1 LLKEIS
7 KGKEE
12 DTEMGDTSGP
22 SRKKTD
28 KRALEAAQKKVPVL
42 AKPGGI

>member
-1 LLKEIS
+1 VDPAE
-7 KGKEE
+7 
-12 DTEMGDTSGP
+12 
-22 SRKKTD
+22 KKTD